1 MKISAVE
8 VIPIKLKLRH
18 SYAVA
23 YGRYTHAEMVLL
35 RIEAGR
41 HVGWGCAA
49 PDVKVT
55 GETAA
60 GVAWALRHWAVP
72 LLLRR
77 DATRIA
83 RLNQQVRQAMR
94 THLSARA
101 AVSIALY
108 DWMGRHA
115 GLPAYQLLGRY
126 RERIATSATI
136 GICGLKQTRREA
148 AWLVAQGFKI
158 LKLKGGK
165 DWELDAA
172 RIMDLRKRYGKR
184 LKLRFDA
191 NQGYTIEEAVRFLKK
206 VGGRR
211 SLDILEQ
218 PTQAQYQLA
227 LKEVTAR
234 SAVPVMADEA
244 LLTFR
249 DSFQIARQDVA
260 DMINIKL
267 MKVGGVEAALKA
279 NAVAEAAGLE
289 AMIGCMDESQISI
302 AAGLALALSQ
312 KNIEFADLDGHLDL
326 IGDPGQDGVFLKDGY
341 LYPSAQ
347 PGFGV
352 TVKL

>member
-1 MKISAVE
+1 MKIVAVE
-8 VIPIKLKLRH
+8 VIPLKLKLRH
-18 SYAVA
+18 GYAVA
-23 YGRYTHAEMVLL
+23 YGKYTHAEMVLL
-35 RIEAGR
+35 RLEAGS
-41 HVGWGCAA
+41 HMGWGCAA
-49 PDVKVT
+49 PDIEVT
-55 GETAA
+55 GET
-60 GVAWALRHWAVP
+60 VASVERALRRVAVP
-72 LLLRR
+72 LLLRQ

-83 RLNQQVRQAMR
+83 RLNQKVREAIR
-94 THLSARA
+94 TQLSARA

-108 DWMGRHA
+108 DWMGRRA
-115 GLPAYQLLGRY
+115 GLPVYQLLGRF
-126 RERIATSATI
+126 RDRIATSATI
-136 GICGLKQTRREA
+136 GICGLGATRREA
-148 AWLVAQGFKI
+148 AKLVEQGFNI
-158 LKLKGGK
+158 LKLKGGQ
-165 DWELDAA
+165 DWELDA
-172 RIMDLRKRYGKR
+172 RRVLDLRQRYGRR

-191 NQGYTIEEAVRFLKK
+191 NQGYSVEEAVRFLKR

-218 PTQAQYQLA
+218 PTQAQYKLA

-244 LLTFR
+244 ILTFR

-267 MKVGGVEAALKA
+267 MKVGGMDSALKA

-326 IGDPGQDGVFLKDGY
+326 IGDPGSDGVMLRNGY
-341 LYPSAQ
+341 LYPSDR

-352 TVKL
+352 TVDL